1 MFTRV
6 RTSLLL
12 WNLLIISVILFAA
25 GTITYLSQRQ
35 SLLAGVDRAL
45 TQAANTQPGLA
56 RADGNAG
63 ALLDRQV
70 PLTLVVDAN
79 GEILADPE
87 NLGVKHIG
95 LLTPPRDLDGRFRFD
110 VRWFPTLQ
118 AQPVQQLKKLVYVQA
133 SPRRGV
139 ADRLVFVATTLQQ
152 DSDNVEGITTGTIE
166 GQPVRLLVRPVVFTA
181 AAPASADTGTTGQ
194 PVPIAEAAQPNAY
207 LVTGLSLV
215 PVEQSLHQTMIV
227 LLIGAAA
234 GVVLSLLGSWFLAG
248 KALVPI
254 EQAYRRQQE
263 FVADA
268 AHELRTPLTIL
279 QTSTHLLNQHRSEP
293 IDAQGRVF
301 DDLHEEIGRLTRLTC
316 DLLDLARSDLGQL
329 SLAVGR
335 VDLEQLGEALVRRLQ
350 AVAGER
356 QIDLRFA
363 GGRKSSVV
371 EADSDR
377 LQQALLILLDNAL
390 KHTPPGG
397 AVTLTLSES
406 GRSAIL
412 EVRDTGE
419 GIPPEVLG
427 HAFDRFYRGDMA
439 RSRSTG
445 GAGLGLAIAR
455 TLVEGHSGTLTLSSI
470 IGQGTTAAVRLPRTP
485 EAPTL
490 GGWCRARRAFR
501 LH

>member
-63 ALLDRQV
+63 TLLDRQV

-79 GEILADPE
+79 GEVLADPE
-87 NLGVKHIG
+87 SLGVKQIA

-118 AQPVQQLKKLVYVQA
+118 AQPVQRLQKLVYVQA
-133 SPRRGV
+133 APPRGV
-139 ADRLVFVATTLQQ
+139 EDRLFFVATTLQQ
-152 DSDNVEGITTGTIE
+152 DSDNVQGITTGTIE
-166 GQPVRLLVRPVVFTA
+166 GQPVRFLVRPVVFTA
-181 AAPASADTGTTGQ
+181 AASTAVNTTGTTE
-194 PVPIAEAAQPNAY
+194 PPATIAEAAKPNAY

-215 PVEQSLHQTMIV
+215 PVEQSLHQTMVV

-234 GVVLSLLGSWFLAG
+234 GVVLSLLGSWLMAG

-279 QTSTHLLNQHRSEP
+279 QTSTHLLNQHRLEP
-293 IDAQGRVF
+293 LEAQGRVF
-301 DDLHEEIGRLTRLTC
+301 DDLREEIGRLTRLTC

-329 SLAVGR
+329 NLALGR
-335 VDLEQLGEALVRRLQ
+335 VDLEQLGQTLVRRLHSL
-350 AVAGER
+350 AAER
-356 QIDLRFA
+356 QIDLQFVGA
-363 GGRKSSVV
+363 GRSSVV

-377 LQQALLILLDNAL
+377 LQQVFLILLDNAI
-390 KHTPPGG
+390 KHTHPGG
-397 AVTLTLSES
+397 TVTIALAET
-406 GRSAIL
+406 GRSTIV

-419 GIPPEVLG
+419 GIPPNVLG
-427 HAFDRFYRGDMA
+427 HVFDRFVRGDAA

-455 TLVEGHSGTLTLSSI
+455 TLVEAHYGSLTLSSVV
-470 IGQGTTAAVRLPRTP
+470 GRGTTATVRLPRTSA
-485 EAPTL
+485 APTP
-490 GGWCRARRAFR
+490 GRWFRASR
-501 LH
+501 LFPG